1 MPDLSGLCIKH
12 IPKNKHIPEM
22 KNEIAPT
29 EKSVLLPQEK
39 GTRRKQK
46 EKKNIF

>member
-1 MPDLSGLCIKH
+1 MSELSGVCIKH
-12 IPKNKHIPEM
+12 IPKNKHIPKM

-29 EKSVLLPQEK
+29 DKSALFPQEK
-39 GTRRKQK
+39 GMRRKRK